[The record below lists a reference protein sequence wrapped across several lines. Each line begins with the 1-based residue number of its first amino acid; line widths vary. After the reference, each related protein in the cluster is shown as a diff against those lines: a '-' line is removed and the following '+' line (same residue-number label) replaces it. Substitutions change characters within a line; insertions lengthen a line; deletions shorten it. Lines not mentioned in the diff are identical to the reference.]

1 MMNIRCL
8 GCNSVYDSN
17 SVFRRAATGENMLM
31 LTRSKCRFS
40 VKGLVMKV
48 PADTLIIF
56 DGKYPVGYAAEGCPL
71 VCDWICFEGEK
82 EQEQDFIDS
91 LELTYN
97 RPICSADAEMISDL
111 IRNIGDEFYSLGSR
125 RVKTLDSLMRTLLV
139 KAGDSTGVS
148 EETEK
153 SSAPHYDTLA
163 EIRKKIYRSP
173 EMKWNV
179 DTMAAGAKMSRSY
192 FQHLY
197 HDTFGVSCIADVIN
211 GKIEKAKKLLCET
224 DSTVSHISVMCGYD
238 NEEHFM
244 RQFKK
249 TVGVTPTAFRK
260 QLLNA
265 KESA

>member
-1 MMNIRCL
+1 MNIRCL

-40 VKGLVMKV
+40 IKGLVMKV

-56 DGKYPVGYAAEGCPL
+56 DGKYPVEYAAEGCPL

-82 EQEQDFIDS
+82 EKELEFIDS

-97 RPICSADAEMISDL
+97 RPICSADADMISSL
-111 IRNIGDEFYSLGSR
+111 IRNIGDELYSLGSC
-125 RVKTLDSLMRTLLV
+125 RVKTIDSLMHTLLV
-139 KAGDSTGVS
+139 KAGDRAETA
-148 EETEK
+148 EETE
-153 SSAPHYDTLA
+153 SSSVPHYDALA
-163 EIRKKIYRSP
+163 DIRKRIYRSP

-179 DTMAAGAKMSRSY
+179 DTMAAFAKMSRSY

-197 HDTFGVSCIADVIN
+197 RDTFGVSCIADVIN
-211 GKIEKAKKLLCET
+211 GKIEKAKKLLSET
-224 DSTVSHISVMCGYD
+224 DSTVSHIASMCGYD

-249 TVGVTPTAFRK
+249 NVGVTPTAFRK
-260 QLLNA
+260 KN
-265 KESA
+265 